1 MKALNITVQGRVQGV
16 FFRASTRDKAHEL
29 GIKGWCKN
37 QSDGSVFIRAEGEA
51 DALATFA
58 SWCHQGP
65 MMARVIKVVTEEII
79 SEGFSAFEIR
89 H

>member
-1 MKALNITVQGRVQGV
+1 MRALNIAVQGRVQGV
-16 FFRASTRDKAHEL
+16 FFRASTRDKALEL

-37 QSDGSVFIRAEGEA
+37 QSDGSVLIHAEGEEN
-51 DALATFA
+51 ALGTFV

-65 MMARVIKVVTEEII
+65 MMARVTKLIKEEVK
-79 SEGFSAFEIR
+79 SGEFSAFEIR